1 MSIFSFRRFAVG
13 VAVVAGSA
21 FAVDPVSA
29 APLER
34 EHYSGTDSF
43 SFDDCG
49 FVIEATSTF
58 HGLFMLKEGRR
69 GDATPY
75 LFDNYDIHDVFTNPA
90 TGAWFT
96 RDGNGMYKDLRIV
109 NVGGTVYRFEAIEA
123 GQPFVIRDS
132 DGNVVIR
139 DRGALR
145 FGFTVDTLG
154 DDNLDNDVFIEGTDE
169 LLADHGSHPGFYLDF
184 CDIAR
189 DLIG

>member
-1 MSIFSFRRFAVG
+1 MSIFNIRKVALG
-13 VAVVAGSA
+13 LAVVAGA
-21 FAVDPVSA
+21 ALVVEPAQA
-29 APLER
+29 APLVS
-34 EHYSGTDSF
+34 EHYSGTDSG

-49 FVIEATSTF
+49 FQIDFASTF
-58 HGLFMLKEGRR
+58 GGVFMLKEGRR

-75 LFDNYDIHDVFTNPA
+75 LFDNYSYDDVFTNPA

-96 RDGNGMYKDLRIV
+96 RHGEGMYKDLHIV
-109 NVGGTVYRFEAIEA
+109 NVEGTVYRFEAMEV

-145 FGFTVDTLG
+145 VGFTVDTLG
-154 DDNLDNDVFIEGTDE
+154 DDNLDNDIFIEGTDE
-169 LLADHGSHPGFYLDF
+169 LLADNGQHPGFYADF
-184 CDIAR
+184 CDIAN

>member
-1 MSIFSFRRFAVG
+1 MSIFSIRKLALG

-21 FAVDPVSA
+21 LAADPADA
-29 APLER
+29 APLVR

-49 FVIEATSTF
+49 FTVEVSV
-58 HGLFMLKEGRR
+58 HGSGLFKLRPGRH

-75 LFDNYDIHDVFTNPA
+75 YFDNYDVHLVYTNPD

-109 NVGGTVYRFEAIEA
+109 NVGGTLYRFEAMEV

-132 DGNVVIR
+132 DGNVVMR

-154 DDNLDNDVFIEGTDE
+154 DDNLDNDIFIEGTDE
-169 LLADHGSHPGFYLDF
+169 LLADNGRHPGFYADF
-184 CDIAR
+184 CDIAN